1 MICYNIFN
9 KTTGIDGRDSSVPG
23 NMLSY
28 YLGSRPKL
36 CQSWDGYFLFFIFR
50 IEMIKPAK
58 AMIIIN
64 SSYVLMNYHPFR
76 KTSGTNGSC
85 PSQLPG

>member
-1 MICYNIFN
+1 MAATHLFRAIIS
-9 KTTGIDGRDSSVPG
+9 KTIEIVVP
-23 NMLSY
+23 NF
-28 YLGSRPKL
+28 

-64 SSYVLMNYHPFR
+64 SSYVLIITTPSVRPPEQMEAAPP
-76 KTSGTNGSC
+76 SC
-85 PSQLPG
+85 LGKYTIFQYF